1 MKVFP
6 TTLRS
11 EISVNIKIECYEFIE
26 INDSRRLLSCFS
38 GLMTSCSDDDDAG
51 SKVLLRPVTAMEIVQ
66 NKAYLSWKS
75 VEGATEYI
83 VEVYKVVDKGE
94 ELYKTETVPGDR
106 SSCVIDLDWEENYK
120 FKVKCEGNGRL
131 SGYWETE
138 VTGILYRPLS
148 IELGEARTIDT
159 QALISWT
166 PNDTVVITAL
176 TAVPMGL
183 ETVNSQDIKVYNV
196 SSEEY
201 LAVPKIIDDLTPETS
216 YRVSLYS
223 GEEQNSD
230 TYQARIEVKT
240 AVTENLD
247 EDYGMANRIDLR
259 NEAFDPDYFNKL
271 DWNSLAEG
279 TTFVLP
285 AGKTYVLNSGETVI
299 EFAHSVHFVTPQTL
313 EDYPTFS
320 FDNAFRIVEG
330 GVVDKV
336 TFKRINLRAS
346 KSLSE
351 VADNS
356 LSGKQ
361 VICPESDVFLINT
374 IDFTNCYIENFRS
387 IVRSK
392 KATGNVGAIAFKECT
407 INAIGNQ
414 GIVSTDGKNG
424 NYINDVSFDECTI
437 TNICGIADLRNSSSG
452 KSISITNTTFCYA
465 PMENSFLFRV
475 DPSIAV
481 KIENCVFG
489 GSMKIDG
496 KLPKFNELGS
506 GGQDDYTGVYP
517 FSSVNSFQANDRTS
531 SKGNLGLSD
540 SKMSTTTL
548 FTAPGTNNFKL
559 NELFTGCSSVGAS
572 IWRR

>member
-1 MKVFP
+1 MNLLKLMTVG
-6 TTLRS
+6 
-11 EISVNIKIECYEFIE
+11 C
-26 INDSRRLLSCFS
+26 LLSCFS

-83 VEVYKVVDKGE
+83 VEVYKVVDKGD

-120 FKVKCEGNGRL
+120 FKVKCEGNGKL

-176 TAVPMGL
+176 TAVPMGT

-201 LAVPKIIDDLTPETS
+201 LAGSKIIDDLTPETS

-230 TYQARIEVKT
+230 TYQARREVMT

-247 EDYGMANRIDLR
+247 VDYGTANRIDLR

-572 IWRR
+572 KWRR

>member
-1 MKVFP
+1 MNLLKLMTVG
-6 TTLRS
+6 
-11 EISVNIKIECYEFIE
+11 C
-26 INDSRRLLSCFS
+26 LLSCFS

-138 VTGILYRPLS
+138 VTGVLYRPLS

-201 LAVPKIIDDLTPETS
+201 LAGSKIIDDLTPETS
-216 YRVSLYS
+216 YRVSFYS
-223 GEEQNSD
+223 GDEQSSD

-247 EDYGMANRIDLR
+247 EDYGTANRIDLR

-572 IWRR
+572 KWRR

>member
-1 MKVFP
+1 MNLLKLMTVG
-6 TTLRS
+6 
-11 EISVNIKIECYEFIE
+11 C
-26 INDSRRLLSCFS
+26 LLSCFS

-75 VEGATEYI
+75 VEGATEYV

-201 LAVPKIIDDLTPETS
+201 LAGSKIIDDLTPETS
-216 YRVSLYS
+216 YRVSFYS
-223 GEEQNSD
+223 GDEQSSD

-240 AVTENLD
+240 VVTENLD
-247 EDYGMANRIDLR
+247 EDYGTANRIDLR

-496 KLPKFNELGS
+496 KIPKFNELGS

-572 IWRR
+572 KWRR

>member
-1 MKVFP
+1 MNLLKLMTVG
-6 TTLRS
+6 
-11 EISVNIKIECYEFIE
+11 C
-26 INDSRRLLSCFS
+26 LLSCFS

-201 LAVPKIIDDLTPETS
+201 LAGSKIIDDLTPETS

-223 GEEQNSD
+223 GDEQSSD

-247 EDYGMANRIDLR
+247 EDYGTANRIDLR
-259 NEAFDPDYFNKL
+259 NETFDPDYFNKL

-572 IWRR
+572 KWRR

>member
-1 MKVFP
+1 MNLLKLMTVG
-6 TTLRS
+6 
-11 EISVNIKIECYEFIE
+11 C
-26 INDSRRLLSCFS
+26 LLSCFS

-138 VTGILYRPLS
+138 VTGVLYRPLS

-176 TAVPMGL
+176 TAVPMGT

-201 LAVPKIIDDLTPETS
+201 LAGSKIIDDLTPETS

-223 GEEQNSD
+223 GDEQSSD

-247 EDYGMANRIDLR
+247 EDYGTANRIDLR

-517 FSSVNSFQANDRTS
+517 FSSVNSFQANDRSS
-531 SKGNLGLSD
+531 SKGNLRLSD

-572 IWRR
+572 KWRR

>member
-1 MKVFP
+1 MNLLKLMTVG
-6 TTLRS
+6 
-11 EISVNIKIECYEFIE
+11 C
-26 INDSRRLLSCFS
+26 LLSCFS

-201 LAVPKIIDDLTPETS
+201 LAGSKIIDDLTPETS
-216 YRVSLYS
+216 YRVSFYS
-223 GEEQNSD
+223 GDEQSSD

-247 EDYGMANRIDLR
+247 EDYGTANRIDLR

-465 PMENSFLFRV
+465 ENSFLFRV

-572 IWRR
+572 KWRR

>member
-1 MKVFP
+1 MNLLKLMTVG
-6 TTLRS
+6 
-11 EISVNIKIECYEFIE
+11 C
-26 INDSRRLLSCFS
+26 LLSCFS

-120 FKVKCEGNGRL
+120 FKMKCEGNGRL

-201 LAVPKIIDDLTPETS
+201 LAGSKIIDDLTPETS

-223 GEEQNSD
+223 GDEQSSD

-247 EDYGMANRIDLR
+247 EDYGTANRIDLR

-374 IDFTNCYIENFRS
+374 IDFTNCCIENFRS

-540 SKMSTTTL
+540 SKMSTATL

-572 IWRR
+572 KWRR

>member
-1 MKVFP
+1 MNLLKLMTVG
-6 TTLRS
+6 
-11 EISVNIKIECYEFIE
+11 C
-26 INDSRRLLSCFS
+26 LLSCFS

-201 LAVPKIIDDLTPETS
+201 LAGSKIIDDLTPETS

-247 EDYGMANRIDLR
+247 EDYGTANRIDLR

-271 DWNSLAEG
+271 DWNSLADG

-572 IWRR
+572 KWRR

>member
-1 MKVFP
+1 MNLLKLMTVG
-6 TTLRS
+6 
-11 EISVNIKIECYEFIE
+11 C
-26 INDSRRLLSCFS
+26 LLSCFS

-138 VTGILYRPLS
+138 VTGVLYRPLS

-201 LAVPKIIDDLTPETS
+201 LAGSKIIDDLTPETS
-216 YRVSLYS
+216 YRVSFYS
-223 GEEQNSD
+223 GDEQSSG

-247 EDYGMANRIDLR
+247 EDYGTANRIDLR

-540 SKMSTTTL
+540 SKMSTATL

-572 IWRR
+572 KWRR

>member
-1 MKVFP
+1 MNLLKLMTVG
-6 TTLRS
+6 
-11 EISVNIKIECYEFIE
+11 C
-26 INDSRRLLSCFS
+26 LLSCFS

-83 VEVYKVVDKGE
+83 VEVYKVVNKGE

-201 LAVPKIIDDLTPETS
+201 LAGSKIIDDLTPETS

-247 EDYGMANRIDLR
+247 EDYGTANRIDLR

-572 IWRR
+572 KWRR

>member
-1 MKVFP
+1 MNLLKLMTVG
-6 TTLRS
+6 
-11 EISVNIKIECYEFIE
+11 C
-26 INDSRRLLSCFS
+26 LLSCFS

-201 LAVPKIIDDLTPETS
+201 LAGSKIIDDLTPETS

-247 EDYGMANRIDLR
+247 EDYGTANRIDLR

-437 TNICGIADLRNSSSG
+437 TNICGIADLRNSSGG

-572 IWRR
+572 KWRR

>member
-1 MKVFP
+1 MNLLKLMTVG
-6 TTLRS
+6 
-11 EISVNIKIECYEFIE
+11 C
-26 INDSRRLLSCFS
+26 LLSCFS

-138 VTGILYRPLS
+138 VTGVLYRPLS

-159 QALISWT
+159 QALISWM

-201 LAVPKIIDDLTPETS
+201 LAGSKIIDDLTPETS
-216 YRVSLYS
+216 YRVSFYS
-223 GEEQNSD
+223 GDEQSSD

-240 AVTENLD
+240 TVTENLD
-247 EDYGMANRIDLR
+247 EDYGTANRIDLR

-285 AGKTYVLNSGETVI
+285 AGKTYVLNSGETVV

-572 IWRR
+572 KWRR

>member
-1 MKVFP
+1 MNLLKLMTVG
-6 TTLRS
+6 
-11 EISVNIKIECYEFIE
+11 C
-26 INDSRRLLSCFS
+26 LLSCFS

-138 VTGILYRPLS
+138 VTGVLYRPLS

-201 LAVPKIIDDLTPETS
+201 LAGSKIIDDLTPETS
-216 YRVSLYS
+216 YRVSFYS
-223 GEEQNSD
+223 GDEQSSD

-247 EDYGMANRIDLR
+247 EDYGTANRIDLR

-481 KIENCVFG
+481 KIENSVFG

-572 IWRR
+572 KWRR

>member
-1 MKVFP
+1 MNLLKLMTVG
-6 TTLRS
+6 
-11 EISVNIKIECYEFIE
+11 C
-26 INDSRRLLSCFS
+26 LLSCFS

-201 LAVPKIIDDLTPETS
+201 LAGSKIIDDLTPETS

-223 GEEQNSD
+223 GDEQSSD

-247 EDYGMANRIDLR
+247 EDYGTANRIDLR

-330 GVVDKV
+330 GIVDKV
-336 TFKRINLRAS
+336 TFKRVNLRAS

-572 IWRR
+572 KWRR

>member
-1 MKVFP
+1 MNLLKLMTVG
-6 TTLRS
+6 
-11 EISVNIKIECYEFIE
+11 C
-26 INDSRRLLSCFS
+26 LLSCFS

-201 LAVPKIIDDLTPETS
+201 LAGSKIIDDLTPETS
-216 YRVSLYS
+216 YRVSFYS
-223 GEEQNSD
+223 GDEQSSD

-240 AVTENLD
+240 VVTENLD
-247 EDYGMANRIDLR
+247 EDYGTANRIDLR

-465 PMENSFLFRV
+465 LMENSFLFRV

-572 IWRR
+572 KWRR

>member
-1 MKVFP
+1 MNLLKLMTVG
-6 TTLRS
+6 
-11 EISVNIKIECYEFIE
+11 C
-26 INDSRRLLSCFS
+26 LLSCFS

-201 LAVPKIIDDLTPETS
+201 LAGSKIIDDLTPETS
-216 YRVSLYS
+216 YRVSFYS
-223 GEEQNSD
+223 GDEQSSD

-240 AVTENLD
+240 TVTENLD
-247 EDYGMANRIDLR
+247 EDYGTANRIDLR

-489 GSMKIDG
+489 GSMKIDR

-548 FTAPGTNNFKL
+548 FTAPGTNIFKL

-572 IWRR
+572 KWRR

>member
-1 MKVFP
+1 MNLLKLMTVG
-6 TTLRS
+6 
-11 EISVNIKIECYEFIE
+11 C
-26 INDSRRLLSCFS
+26 LLSCFS

-201 LAVPKIIDDLTPETS
+201 LAGSKIIDDLTPETS

-247 EDYGMANRIDLR
+247 EDYGTANRIDLR

-548 FTAPGTNNFKL
+548 FTAPGSNNFKL

-572 IWRR
+572 KWRR

>member
-1 MKVFP
+1 MNLLKLMTVG
-6 TTLRS
+6 
-11 EISVNIKIECYEFIE
+11 C
-26 INDSRRLLSCFS
+26 LLSCFS

-138 VTGILYRPLS
+138 VTGVLYRPLS

-201 LAVPKIIDDLTPETS
+201 LAGSKIIDDLTPETS
-216 YRVSLYS
+216 YRVSFYS
-223 GEEQNSD
+223 GDEQSSD

-247 EDYGMANRIDLR
+247 EDYGTANRIDLR

-437 TNICGIADLRNSSSG
+437 TNICDIADLRNSSSG

-572 IWRR
+572 KWRR

>member
-1 MKVFP
+1 MNLLKLMTVG
-6 TTLRS
+6 
-11 EISVNIKIECYEFIE
+11 C
-26 INDSRRLLSCFS
+26 LLSCFS

-166 PNDTVVITAL
+166 PNDTVVIIAL

-201 LAVPKIIDDLTPETS
+201 LAGSKIIDDLTPETS

-247 EDYGMANRIDLR
+247 EDYGTANRIDLR

-572 IWRR
+572 KWRR

>member
-1 MKVFP
+1 MNLLKLMTVG
-6 TTLRS
+6 
-11 EISVNIKIECYEFIE
+11 C
-26 INDSRRLLSCFS
+26 LLSCFS

-201 LAVPKIIDDLTPETS
+201 LAGSKIIDDLTPETS

-240 AVTENLD
+240 TVTENLD
-247 EDYGMANRIDLR
+247 EDYGTANRIDLR

-572 IWRR
+572 KWRR

>member
-1 MKVFP
+1 MNLLKLMTVG
-6 TTLRS
+6 
-11 EISVNIKIECYEFIE
+11 C
-26 INDSRRLLSCFS
+26 LLSCFS

-138 VTGILYRPLS
+138 VTGVLYRPLS

-201 LAVPKIIDDLTPETS
+201 LGGSKIIDDLTPETS
-216 YRVSLYS
+216 YRVSFYS
-223 GEEQNSD
+223 GDEQSSD

-240 AVTENLD
+240 TVTENLD
-247 EDYGMANRIDLR
+247 EDYGTANRIDLR

-572 IWRR
+572 KWRR

>member
-1 MKVFP
+1 MNLLKLMTVG
-6 TTLRS
+6 
-11 EISVNIKIECYEFIE
+11 C
-26 INDSRRLLSCFS
+26 LLSCFS

-138 VTGILYRPLS
+138 VTGVLYRPLS

-159 QALISWT
+159 QALISWM

-201 LAVPKIIDDLTPETS
+201 LAGSKIIDDLTPETS

-240 AVTENLD
+240 TVTENLD
-247 EDYGMANRIDLR
+247 EDYGTANRIDLR

-496 KLPKFNELGS
+496 KLPKLNELGS

-572 IWRR
+572 KWRR

>member
-1 MKVFP
+1 
-6 TTLRS
+6 
-11 EISVNIKIECYEFIE
+11 
-26 INDSRRLLSCFS
+26 
-38 GLMTSCSDDDDAG
+38 MTSCSDDDDAG

-201 LAVPKIIDDLTPETS
+201 LAGSKIIDDLTPETS

-247 EDYGMANRIDLR
+247 EDYGTANRIDLR

-572 IWRR
+572 KWRR

>member
-1 MKVFP
+1 MNLLKLMTVG
-6 TTLRS
+6 
-11 EISVNIKIECYEFIE
+11 C
-26 INDSRRLLSCFS
+26 LLSCFS

-120 FKVKCEGNGRL
+120 FKVKCEGNERL

-201 LAVPKIIDDLTPETS
+201 LAGSKIIDDLTPETS

-247 EDYGMANRIDLR
+247 EDYGTANRIDLR

-531 SKGNLGLSD
+531 SKGSLGLSD
-540 SKMSTTTL
+540 SKMSTATL

-572 IWRR
+572 KWRR

>member
-1 MKVFP
+1 MNLLKLMTVG
-6 TTLRS
+6 
-11 EISVNIKIECYEFIE
+11 C
-26 INDSRRLLSCFS
+26 LLSCFS

-201 LAVPKIIDDLTPETS
+201 LAGSKIIDDLTPETS

-223 GEEQNSD
+223 GDEQSSD

-247 EDYGMANRIDLR
+247 EDYGTANRIDLR

-330 GVVDKV
+330 GIVDKV
-336 TFKRINLRAS
+336 TFKRVNLRAS

-496 KLPKFNELGS
+496 KLPNFNELGS

-572 IWRR
+572 KWRR

>member
-1 MKVFP
+1 MNLLKLMTVG
-6 TTLRS
+6 
-11 EISVNIKIECYEFIE
+11 C
-26 INDSRRLLSCFS
+26 LLSCFS

-75 VEGATEYI
+75 VE
-83 VEVYKVVDKGE
+83 GE

-201 LAVPKIIDDLTPETS
+201 LAGSKIIDDLTPETS

-247 EDYGMANRIDLR
+247 EEYGTANRIDLR
-259 NEAFDPDYFNKL
+259 NEAFDPNYFNKL

-572 IWRR
+572 KWRR

>member
-1 MKVFP
+1 MNLLKLMTVG
-6 TTLRS
+6 
-11 EISVNIKIECYEFIE
+11 C
-26 INDSRRLLSCFS
+26 LLSCFS

-159 QALISWT
+159 QALISWM

-201 LAVPKIIDDLTPETS
+201 LAGSKIIDDLTPETS
-216 YRVSLYS
+216 YRVSFYS
-223 GEEQNSD
+223 GDEQSSD

-247 EDYGMANRIDLR
+247 EDYGTANRIDLR

-540 SKMSTTTL
+540 SKMSTATL

-572 IWRR
+572 KWRR

>member
-1 MKVFP
+1 MNLLKLMTVG
-6 TTLRS
+6 
-11 EISVNIKIECYEFIE
+11 C
-26 INDSRRLLSCFS
+26 LLSCFS

-138 VTGILYRPLS
+138 VTGVLYRPLS

-201 LAVPKIIDDLTPETS
+201 LAGSKIIDDLTPETS

-223 GEEQNSD
+223 GDEQSSD

-247 EDYGMANRIDLR
+247 EDYGTANRIDLR

-572 IWRR
+572 KWRR

>member
-1 MKVFP
+1 MNLLKLMTVG
-6 TTLRS
+6 
-11 EISVNIKIECYEFIE
+11 C
-26 INDSRRLLSCFS
+26 LLSCFS

-138 VTGILYRPLS
+138 VTGVLYRPLS

-159 QALISWT
+159 QALISWM

-201 LAVPKIIDDLTPETS
+201 LAGSKIIDDLTPETS
-216 YRVSLYS
+216 YRVSFYS
-223 GEEQNSD
+223 GDEQSSD

-240 AVTENLD
+240 TVTENLD
-247 EDYGMANRIDLR
+247 EDYGTANRIDLR

-496 KLPKFNELGS
+496 KLPKLNELGS

-572 IWRR
+572 KWRR

>member
-1 MKVFP
+1 MNLLKLMTVG
-6 TTLRS
+6 
-11 EISVNIKIECYEFIE
+11 C
-26 INDSRRLLSCFS
+26 LLSCFS
-38 GLMTSCSDDDDAG
+38 GLMTSCLDDDDAG

-138 VTGILYRPLS
+138 VTGVLYRPLS

-159 QALISWT
+159 QALISWM

-201 LAVPKIIDDLTPETS
+201 LAGSKIIDDLTPETS
-216 YRVSLYS
+216 YRVSFYS
-223 GEEQNSD
+223 GDEQSSD

-240 AVTENLD
+240 TVTENLD
-247 EDYGMANRIDLR
+247 EDYGTANRIDLR

-572 IWRR
+572 KWRR

>member
-1 MKVFP
+1 MNLLKLMTVG
-6 TTLRS
+6 
-11 EISVNIKIECYEFIE
+11 C
-26 INDSRRLLSCFS
+26 LLSCFS

-138 VTGILYRPLS
+138 VTGVLYRPLS

-201 LAVPKIIDDLTPETS
+201 LAGSKIIDDLTPETS
-216 YRVSLYS
+216 YRVSFYS
-223 GEEQNSD
+223 GDEQSSD

-240 AVTENLD
+240 TVTENLD
-247 EDYGMANRIDLR
+247 EDYGTANRIDLR

-336 TFKRINLRAS
+336 TFKRINLRSS

-489 GSMKIDG
+489 GSMKIDR

-548 FTAPGTNNFKL
+548 FTAPGTNIFKL

-572 IWRR
+572 KWRR

>member
-1 MKVFP
+1 MNLLKLMTVG
-6 TTLRS
+6 
-11 EISVNIKIECYEFIE
+11 C
-26 INDSRRLLSCFS
+26 LLSCFS

-94 ELYKTETVPGDR
+94 ELYRTETVPGDR

-166 PNDTVVITAL
+166 PNDTVLITAL
-176 TAVPMGL
+176 IAVPMGL

-201 LAVPKIIDDLTPETS
+201 LAGSKIIDDLTPETS

-223 GEEQNSD
+223 GDEQSSD

-247 EDYGMANRIDLR
+247 EDYGTANRIDLR

-572 IWRR
+572 KWRR

>member
-1 MKVFP
+1 MNLLKLMTVG
-6 TTLRS
+6 
-11 EISVNIKIECYEFIE
+11 C
-26 INDSRRLLSCFS
+26 LLSCFS

-201 LAVPKIIDDLTPETS
+201 LAGSKIIDDLTPETS
-216 YRVSLYS
+216 YRVSFYS
-223 GEEQNSD
+223 GDEQSSD
-230 TYQARIEVKT
+230 TYQARIEVRT

-247 EDYGMANRIDLR
+247 EDYGTANRIDLR

-572 IWRR
+572 KWRR

>member
-1 MKVFP
+1 MNLLKLMTVG
-6 TTLRS
+6 
-11 EISVNIKIECYEFIE
+11 C
-26 INDSRRLLSCFS
+26 LLSCFS

-138 VTGILYRPLS
+138 VTGVLYRPLS

-159 QALISWT
+159 QALISWM

-201 LAVPKIIDDLTPETS
+201 LAGSKIIDDLTPETS
-216 YRVSLYS
+216 YRVSFYS
-223 GEEQNSD
+223 GDEQSSD

-240 AVTENLD
+240 TVTENLD
-247 EDYGMANRIDLR
+247 EDYGTANRIDLR

-374 IDFTNCYIENFRS
+374 IDFTNCYIEDFRS

-572 IWRR
+572 KWRR

>member
-1 MKVFP
+1 MNLLKLMTVG
-6 TTLRS
+6 
-11 EISVNIKIECYEFIE
+11 C
-26 INDSRRLLSCFS
+26 LLSCFS

-138 VTGILYRPLS
+138 VTGVLYRPLS

-201 LAVPKIIDDLTPETS
+201 LAGSKIIDDLTPETS
-216 YRVSLYS
+216 YRVSFYS
-223 GEEQNSD
+223 GDEQSSD

-240 AVTENLD
+240 TVTENLD
-247 EDYGMANRIDLR
+247 EDYGTANRIDLR

-548 FTAPGTNNFKL
+548 FTAPGTNIFKL

-572 IWRR
+572 KWRR

>member
-1 MKVFP
+1 MNLLKLMTVG
-6 TTLRS
+6 
-11 EISVNIKIECYEFIE
+11 C
-26 INDSRRLLSCFS
+26 LLSCFS

-83 VEVYKVVDKGE
+83 VEVYKVVNKGE

-120 FKVKCEGNGRL
+120 FKVKCEGNGML

-201 LAVPKIIDDLTPETS
+201 LAGSKIIDDLTPETS

-247 EDYGMANRIDLR
+247 EDYGTANRIDLR

-572 IWRR
+572 KWRR

>member
-1 MKVFP
+1 MNLLKLMTVG
-6 TTLRS
+6 
-11 EISVNIKIECYEFIE
+11 C
-26 INDSRRLLSCFS
+26 LLSCFS

-176 TAVPMGL
+176 TAVPMGT

-201 LAVPKIIDDLTPETS
+201 LAGSKIIDDLTPETS

-223 GEEQNSD
+223 GDEQSSD

-247 EDYGMANRIDLR
+247 EDYGTANRIDLR

-424 NYINDVSFDECTI
+424 NYINDVSFDDCTI

-572 IWRR
+572 KWRR

>member
-1 MKVFP
+1 MNLLKLMTVG
-6 TTLRS
+6 
-11 EISVNIKIECYEFIE
+11 C
-26 INDSRRLLSCFS
+26 LLSCFS

-75 VEGATEYI
+75 VEGATEYV

-138 VTGILYRPLS
+138 VTGVLYRPLS

-201 LAVPKIIDDLTPETS
+201 LAGSKIIDDLTPETS

-223 GEEQNSD
+223 GDEQSSD

-247 EDYGMANRIDLR
+247 EDYGTANRIDLR
-259 NEAFDPDYFNKL
+259 NEAFDPDYFNRL

-540 SKMSTTTL
+540 SKMSTATL

-572 IWRR
+572 KWRR